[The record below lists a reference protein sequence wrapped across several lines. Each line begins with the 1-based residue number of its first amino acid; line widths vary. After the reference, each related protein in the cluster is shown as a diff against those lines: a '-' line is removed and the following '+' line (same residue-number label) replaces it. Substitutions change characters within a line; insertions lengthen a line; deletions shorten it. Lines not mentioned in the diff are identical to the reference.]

1 METID
6 LPNGN
11 FSLKIRARPENELH
25 VSSGDKMGTTAESRR
40 LSYDAKLTQQEQAQV
55 YVPLIKVHPPHLSY
69 RAFDVVAQPQLG
81 WENNFD
87 VSLENNFVDLAYNN
101 FDDEIELHP
110 PNFQEA
116 NLIL

>member
-1 METID
+1 
-6 LPNGN
+6 
-11 FSLKIRARPENELH
+11 
-25 VSSGDKMGTTAESRR
+25 
-40 LSYDAKLTQQEQAQV
+40 
-55 YVPLIKVHPPHLSY
+55 LSY

>member
-1 METID
+1 M
-6 LPNGN
+6 N
-11 FSLKIRARPENELH
+11 
-25 VSSGDKMGTTAESRR
+25 
-40 LSYDAKLTQQEQAQV
+40 
-55 YVPLIKVHPPHLSY
+55 VPQIKVLPPDLSY